1 MDGDRDGVEWGQRNA
16 WRETMTQALSE
27 RQRQILRFIGEQ
39 QQQGWTPSVREIGE
53 AVGLRSSAA
62 VQKQLAV
69 LERKGYIRRLSGQA
83 RSIQLLKPIH
93 ANSEQWQ
100 VPIVGDITA
109 GAPILAEENI
119 MGYLSVV
126 DEALLAKPGVFFALK
141 VQGESM
147 IEAGI
152 LPGDYVVVMQQ
163 PTVENGDIVVALLG
177 DEATVKRFYREQD
190 QVRLQPANAAM
201 EPIIA
206 RDVKIL
212 GRVVSVIRRV

>member
-126 DEALLAKPGVFFALK
+126 YEALLAKPGVFFALK

-177 DEATVKRFYREQD
+177 EEATVKRFYREQD